1 MSVTLLYRPKD
12 LMSPKG
18 RIGRIT
24 YLLDLILFNVLFFGV
39 DFGAAWSAQSLDP
52 EFLDSFGW
60 LYAVVAAVALLLIY
74 ILFCIHAKRLHDLGL
89 TGFICLILFVAPLL
103 TLVLS
108 LDGSYL
114 DLPVPV
120 VRGLDLLAKAA
131 YVLSFLLQIALL
143 VLPGR
148 SSQNSYGASP
158 KAA

>member
-12 LMSPKG
+12 LMSPQG
-18 RIGRIT
+18 RIGRVT
-24 YLLDLILFNVLFFGV
+24 YLLDLILFNALFFGV
-39 DFGAAWSAQSLDP
+39 DFGAAWSAQALDP
-52 EFLDSFGW
+52 DFLDSFGW

-89 TGFICLILFVAPLL
+89 TGFICLILFAGPLL
-103 TLVLS
+103 TLFLS
-108 LDGSYL
+108 FDGTYF

-120 VRGLDLLAKAA
+120 IRALDLLDKAA
-131 YVLSFLLQIALL
+131 YALSFLLQIVLL

-148 SSQNSYGASP
+148 GDHNGYGASP